1 MRSSAS
7 NRPEDEAQQLLAG
20 FKTLLMST
28 VSAEGIP
35 DASYTPFVRMEDDS
49 FYVYVSGLSRHTV
62 NLEAIGLV
70 SILFVE
76 DERDAKQLFARR
88 RLSFDCRAELIARDS
103 ARWQDAIKVFSRKFG
118 EVVDLIQ
125 PLRDFKLFRITPEMG
140 MYVKGFGRAYRIS
153 GGNLDNF
160 EHIDE
165 DALRGNA
172 TD

>member
-125 PLRDFKLFRITPEMG
+125 PLRDFKLFRITPETG

>member
-7 NRPEDEAQQLLAG
+7 NRPEDEAQHLLAG

-28 VSAEGIP
+28 VSAEGVP
-35 DASYTPFVRMEDDS
+35 NASYSPFVRTEDDC
-49 FYVYVSGLSRHTV
+49 FYVYVSALSRHTS
-62 NLEAIGLV
+62 NLEATGLV
-70 SILFVE
+70 SLLFVE
-76 DERDAKQLFARR
+76 DERDAKRLFARR
-88 RLSFDCRAELIARDS
+88 RLSFDCRAELIARES
-103 ARWQDAIKVFSRKFG
+103 ARWHEAMEVFSRKFG

-125 PLRDFKLFRITPEMG
+125 PLRDFKLFRITPETG
-140 MYVKGFGRAYRIS
+140 IYVKGFGRAYRIS

-165 DALRGNA
+165 RALRGNA